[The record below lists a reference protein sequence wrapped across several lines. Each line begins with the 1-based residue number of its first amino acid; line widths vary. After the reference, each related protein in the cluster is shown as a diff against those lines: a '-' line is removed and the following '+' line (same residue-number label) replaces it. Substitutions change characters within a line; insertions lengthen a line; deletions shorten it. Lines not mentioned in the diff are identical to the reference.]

1 MVAVAEHSPV
11 VRFGRL
17 ESRGVLLGL
26 SMPQLALVGVGVL
39 ILVVAQYAGGTAAA
53 VLAAPVWALPLVVA
67 LVPWRG
73 RPLLMWIPVLGGW
86 ATRRVSGSTS
96 QRTPLAKGAGGL
108 VVPGI
113 RRLSLAGSASGV
125 GLVRDATD
133 SSVTT
138 VLRVDGTSLLLDGAG
153 EQKALVDGWGSTLA
167 SLAQTSG
174 LLRVQVL
181 HRSVPG
187 GSTAL
192 REWWTERSDAAPW
205 ASVVT
210 DLLSTSLADTLRP
223 ETLIAVRWKS
233 RSRGVGARG
242 IADGIDRQTDA
253 LVQGLRSAGVRV
265 IGWAGEAE
273 LARLLRRSFEPGS
286 SGANVV
292 SEPSAKPPVAGMALQ
307 ESWDHVRTDS
317 AVHAVYWV
325 REWPRSDAHVSF
337 LHPLLNGSGRR
348 TLSLTIEPVPLG
360 RAMRDIRRA
369 KVEHAADEARNA
381 RWGRVGVESERAESE
396 DVVRRERE
404 LVAGHADLRFVGL
417 LTVSADD
424 LDALAAACAATETA
438 AAQAMC
444 EIRRLAGQQSA
455 AWLAGALPLARSVS

>member
-1 MVAVAEHSPV
+1 MAEHSPV

-86 ATRRVSGSTS
+86 VDEARVWIDDSAHAA
-96 QRTPLAKGAGGL
+96 RERGGRACR
-108 VVPGI
+108 PGDQ
-113 RRLSLAGSASGV
+113 APEPGGE
-125 GLVRDATD
+125 LVRCRSRARRRRFLGDHGAPGRWDLAAAGRRRRTEGPGGWLGFDA
-133 SSVTT
+133 
-138 VLRVDGTSLLLDGAG
+138 GLDGADVRPAARAG
-153 EQKALVDGWGSTLA
+153 AAPQRARRVNRLAGVVDGAVGRRTM
-167 SLAQTSG
+167 G
-174 LLRVQVL
+174 IGR
-181 HRSVPG
+181 HRPAVDVPG
-187 GSTAL
+187 RHPASG
-192 REWWTERSDAAPW
+192 DAHR
-205 ASVVT
+205 
-210 DLLSTSLADTLRP
+210 RP
-223 ETLIAVRWKS
+223 VEVQES
-233 RSRGVGARG
+233 RCGARG

-286 SGANVV
+286 SGANAG

-381 RWGRVGVESERAESE
+381 RWGRVGVEAERAESE